1 MDSGPA
7 WFVWVLLAL
16 DVIAAFVFY
25 AMSGWV
31 EAIGKLSL
39 ESFGRPALFF
49 WALLIASI
57 ILYVPAVFYFGAS
70 RWFTSSARSRSRRAA
85 SCFTCCISSPAAAS
99 ARPASTADFLL
110 RR

>member
-1 MDSGPA
+1 MADRDGRTWNSGPA

-16 DVIAAFVFY
+16 DVIAALVFY

-57 ILYVPAVFYFGAS
+57 IVYVPAVLYFGAS
-70 RWFTSSARSRSRRAA
+70 RWFSLGPVAIQASRILLYLLYFFA
-85 SCFTCCISSPAAAS
+85 AAAS
-99 ARPASTADFLL
+99 AP
-110 RR
+110 